1 MVRPLFPKRTDPPSR
16 ERHIHFIRESI
27 KIARRAL
34 ANGRHPFGCI
44 LVDEDGQIL
53 FTQGNIDTLNHAE
66 ATLCR
71 TAWSNL
77 SPSDL
82 WKCTLYTNFEPCAM
96 CAGSI
101 YWANIGTVVYGC
113 TEEKLLSLTGDDS
126 ENMTLNLSCRR
137 LFESGQ
143 KDVRVFGPFQ
153 EIADEVPVFSVI
165 GILIQLGH
173 GGSYF
178 FLEGKCQACGRSRS
192 RATSSRK
199 LSTEIIIRH

>member
-1 MVRPLFPKRTDPPSR
+1 MTLSIFPKRSAPPSR

-34 ANGRHPFGCI
+34 GNGRHPFGCI

-113 TEEKLLSLTGDDS
+113 TEEKLLSLTGDDA
-126 ENMTLNLSCRR
+126 ENMTLNLSCRQ

-143 KDVRVFGPFQ
+143 KDVRVFGPFD
-153 EIADEVPVFSVI
+153 EIADEVHYPF
-165 GILIQLGH
+165 
-173 GGSYF
+173 Y
-178 FLEGKCQACGRSRS
+178 
-192 RATSSRK
+192 T
-199 LSTEIIIRH
+199 